1 MLDKTII
8 QTENAPLPIGP
19 YSQGVSI
26 HGMLFISGQIP
37 IDPETGEVV
46 EGDIKKETQQVMDN
60 LKAILDKAGLD
71 FQNVVK
77 CSIFLTDMNDF
88 PVVNE
93 VYGEY
98 FDEEEAPARETVQVA
113 ALPKNVRVEISL
125 MAVE

>member
-1 MLDKTII
+1 MIDKTII
-8 QTENAPLPIGP
+8 QTEKAPIPIGP
-19 YSQGVSI
+19 YSQGVLV

-46 EGDIKKETQQVMDN
+46 DGNIKKETRQVMDN
-60 LKAILDKAGLD
+60 LNAILDKSGLD

-77 CSIFLTDMNDF
+77 CSIFLTDLNDF

-98 FDEEEAPARETVQVA
+98 FDEQEAPARETVQVA
-113 ALPKNVRVEISL
+113 ALPKNVHVEISL